1 MSHSGAAV
9 FKKVSGI
16 LTIDE
21 EASPAE
27 LLWRSTDG
35 DKTHKVALNTIDKL
49 QATPASSEKMM
60 LRLIGKANEAKKRK
74 DADGNEVKAPLP
86 SHVFSFNNRT
96 VMDNIKETLQLIIA
110 RYKDEEVFEEKK
122 RKESSLAPAP
132 SEAAPLINTSTLDDS
147 LSREKLLTNLKLQQS
162 LLKENKGLMKTFQEA
177 VINSGLP
184 PDEFWSTR
192 IPLLRAFALT
202 TSQRTGPY
210 NVLSTIKPVAS
221 SDNKVNV
228 SVSREK
234 IMTIFQ
240 TYPIVKKA
248 YDDNVPKNF
257 KEQEFWARF
266 FSSKLFRKLRGERI
280 MQSDRGD
287 MIIDRY
293 LTLDQEFDRKD
304 DEMLQHPVKKLID
317 LDGNQYD
324 DPERK
329 GNKPDFTMIPG
340 VDVNG
345 NTDGVVDILKG
356 MNRLSQ
362 KMIKSLENEYSRT
375 NLAADDADKEEREEL
390 LYSDLEEEDE
400 ATYIEIKV
408 KQRMAAVRETAG
420 TEHKGER
427 FKVGTKEISHQL
439 NLLLDGLTKSIDLT
453 KVANDDKKANNTAN
467 QNVIKAVKINAKQA
481 KNTNFNAV
489 VGANTGITTIESTK
503 EIETPLPA
511 DLLESCRVLHGTC
524 CEFLKH
530 FYIHFQSGEARQAPT
545 VKKLYGFLKQCPE
558 KVNKLLNKVQGS
570 TDKQGE
576 TLASSCNAY
585 LSSVLGSLNLAI
597 EKYELAVAEAN
608 AANAANA
615 ASSAEVV

>member
-16 LTIDE
+16 LTVNED
-21 EASPAE
+21 ASPAE

-35 DKTHKVALNTIDKL
+35 DKTHKVILNTIDKL
-49 QATPASSEKMM
+49 QATPATSEKMM
-60 LRLIGKANEAKKRK
+60 LRLIGKIDESKKRK
-74 DADGNEVKAPLP
+74 DNEGNEVKPNLP

-122 RKESSLAPAP
+122 RKESSMAPAL
-132 SEAAPLINTSTLDDS
+132 SESAPLINTSTLDDS

-162 LLKENKGLMKTFQEA
+162 LLKENKNLMRTFQEA

-192 IPLLRAFALT
+192 VPLLRAFALT

-234 IMTIFQ
+234 ILTIFQ

-248 YDDNVPKNF
+248 YDDSVPKNF

-304 DEMLQHPVKKLID
+304 DGDLQHSVKKLLD
-317 LDGNQYD
+317 LEGNDQD

-329 GNKPDFTMIPG
+329 GNNPDFTMLPG
-340 VDVNG
+340 VDPNG

-375 NLAADDADKEEREEL
+375 NLLAEDADKEEREEL
-390 LYSDLEEEDE
+390 MFSDLEEADE
-400 ATYIEIKV
+400 AKYIEITV
-408 KQRMAAVRETAG
+408 KQRKAVDKEALGQINGKT
-420 TEHKGER
+420 KLV
-427 FKVGTKEISHQL
+427 VGKQDIDQQIDL
-439 NLLLDGLTKSIDLT
+439 VVDGLTKSVDLT
-453 KVANDDKKANNTAN
+453 KVTNDNKEINNSVN
-467 QNVIKAVKINAKQA
+467 QIVIRAVKINAKQA
-481 KNTNFNAV
+481 RNSNMSAVAGSTNSIATV
-489 VGANTGITTIESTK
+489 ASTV
-503 EIETPLPA
+503 EVNSPLPP

-530 FYIHFQSGEARQAPT
+530 FYIHFQSGEVRQAPT
-545 VKKLYGFLKQCPE
+545 VKKLYSYLRQCLD
-558 KVNKLLNKVQGS
+558 KITNLLNQVKNNENAQRDGLVNNCQ
-570 TDKQGE
+570 
-576 TLASSCNAY
+576 AY
-585 LSSVLGSLNLAI
+585 LKSVLEPLNLAI
-597 EKYELAVAEAN
+597 LKYEKAVDEVDASN
-608 AANAANA
+608 AGKD
-615 ASSAEVV
+615 ASNLTG